1 MFPSREVDGSD
12 TLARH
17 VSRVSAVFDAA
28 PIGVGVW
35 SLEGVLVHGNPVLC
49 DLVGRTLSQLSGE
62 LFESFIDPAEAPAI
76 RQSVEDLWDGRRNFF
91 ECSFLCLRPDG
102 TDLWLRTQVLAV
114 YGPGGRPEYLIS
126 QIFNFVSGWAVDQ
139 GPNVL
144 ADQSPIMLWVT
155 DDQGVPRTGNRRC
168 TEFVGQ
174 PGPDDLSGML
184 HDIVHP
190 EDLDR
195 VRSQI
200 RDAIAAREP
209 FDFTGRSR
217 RHDGQWRWLLT
228 RASPVF
234 TDGVFQ
240 GYSGASLDVTDDIRH
255 RQRLED
261 IERLFES
268 VAEAGPLAM
277 LRTDAVGRVRYANGR
292 WSALLEDPDVRLTGL
307 GWRSVVAPE
316 HGEEIIERG
325 RRARDTGEPFVM
337 RVLANDAFVSTERR
351 GPATDG
357 RLWAELR
364 VAPVFDAE
372 GVHDGFVA
380 TIADIT
386 DEVASNERADQ
397 LARVL
402 DAGTDFLLLI
412 ERNGAITYANEAAE
426 DGLGIRATAGAGSS
440 SADGQ
445 FLMDVLDPDS
455 FTFFH
460 DHVEPIL
467 VETGRW
473 RGELTMRDA
482 VQREVPVSALIL
494 AQSSEVGH
502 LDTISIVARDISDL
516 KQAQWSMRQLATHDY
531 LTGLPNR
538 LLLYEHLDQALA
550 RFHRLGQTVAL
561 LYLDLDR
568 FKPINDELGHH
579 VGDAVIVTLADRIHA
594 VVRDTD
600 TPARIGGDEFAVLV
614 EGFETSELLE
624 RVATRLIES
633 IREPIVV
640 EGITVHVGVSI
651 GIVAAD
657 ADTTEADQLL
667 ARADAAMYEAKSRGR
682 GQYVFAPLAANGPPP
697 TAQDGT
703 SSIVLPSDPPAGP
716 ATPPLG
722 A

>member
-1 MFPSREVDGSD
+1 MFPARDASGSD

-35 SLEGVLVHGNPVLC
+35 SLEGILVHANPVLC
-49 DLVGRTLSQLSGE
+49 DLVGRQLPSFTGE
-62 LFESFIDPAEAPAI
+62 VFESFIDPAEAPAI
-76 RQSVEDLWDGRRNFF
+76 RQAVEDLWHGSRNFF

-102 TDLWLRTQVLAV
+102 SDLWLRAHVLAV

-139 GPNVL
+139 GPTGL
-144 ADQSPIMLWVT
+144 SDESPVMLWVT
-155 DDQGVPRTGNRRC
+155 DDQGVPRSGNRRC
-168 TEFVGQ
+168 TEFLGQ
-174 PGPDDLSGML
+174 IGIDDIYGTL
-184 HDIVHP
+184 HEVLHP
-190 EDLDR
+190 EDHQR
-195 VRSQI
+195 VRGPI
-200 RDAIAAREP
+200 RAALAAHEP
-209 FDFTGRSR
+209 FEFTARSR
-217 RHDGQWRWLLT
+217 RHDGQWRWLHN
-228 RASPVF
+228 RAMPVF
-234 TDGVFQ
+234 EEGSFQ

-255 RQRLED
+255 RHRLED

-292 WSALLEDPDVRLTGL
+292 WSSLLEDPDVRLTGL
-307 GWRSVVAPE
+307 GWRAVVAPE

-325 RRARDTGEPFVM
+325 RLARDTGEPFVM
-337 RVLANDAFVSTERR
+337 RVLANDAFISRERKAS
-351 GPATDG
+351 GFEG
-357 RLWAELR
+357 RHWAELR
-364 VAPVFDAE
+364 VAPVFDAD

-386 DEVASNERADQ
+386 DEVAAGERADQ

-402 DAGTDFLLLI
+402 DAGTDFLLLV

-426 DGLGIRATAGAGSS
+426 DGLGIRAAAA
-440 SADGQ
+440 ADSGQ

-455 FTFFH
+455 FAFFH
-460 DHVEPIL
+460 DVVEPVL

-473 RGELTMRDA
+473 KGELTMRDA
-482 VQREVPVSALIL
+482 TQREVPVSALVL

-614 EGFETSELLE
+614 EGFETIELLE
-624 RVATRLIES
+624 RVATRLIDS
-633 IREPIVV
+633 IREPITV
-640 EGITVHVGVSI
+640 EGVTVHVGVSI

-657 ADTTEADQLL
+657 ADTAEADQLL
-667 ARADAAMYEAKSRGR
+667 ARADAAMYEAKARGR
-682 GQYVFAPLAANGPPP
+682 GQFVFAAAPPGRPRATDVPLGSLPPDRRDEVADPPP
-697 TAQDGT
+697 SGD
-703 SSIVLPSDPPAGP
+703 
-716 ATPPLG
+716 
-722 A
+722 

>member
-1 MFPSREVDGSD
+1 MTNSGERPSGVVFPARDIGGSD

-35 SLEGVLVHGNPVLC
+35 SLEGVLVHANPVLC
-49 DLVGRTLSQLSGE
+49 DLVGRPLPALAGD
-62 LFESFIDPAEAPAI
+62 LFESFIDPAEAPTI
-76 RQSVEDLWDGRRNFF
+76 RQAVEDLWHGTRNFF

-102 TDLWLRTQVLAV
+102 SDLWLRTQVLAV

-139 GPNVL
+139 GPSAI
-144 ADQSPIMLWVT
+144 ADQSPVMLWVT
-155 DDQGVPRTGNRRC
+155 DDQGVPRSGNRRC
-168 TEFVGQ
+168 TEFLGQ
-174 PGPDDLSGML
+174 IGSDDLRGTL
-184 HDIVHP
+184 FEIVHP
-190 EDLDR
+190 EDFER
-195 VRSQI
+195 VRGPMRASV
-200 RDAIAAREP
+200 AAHEP
-209 FDFTGRSR
+209 FEFTARSR
-217 RHDGQWRWLLT
+217 RHDGQWRWLLN
-228 RASPVF
+228 RATPVF
-234 TDGVFQ
+234 EEGVFQ

-255 RQRLED
+255 RHRLED

-292 WSALLEDPDVRLTGL
+292 WASLLEDPDVRLSGL

-325 RRARDTGEPFVM
+325 RRASETGDPFVM
-337 RVLANDAFVSTERR
+337 RVLANDAFISNERKAS
-351 GPATDG
+351 GFDG
-357 RLWAELR
+357 RHWAELR
-364 VAPVFDAE
+364 VAPVFDAD

-386 DEVASNERADQ
+386 DEVAAGERADQ

-402 DAGTDFLLLI
+402 DAGTDFLLLV

-426 DGLGIRATAGAGSS
+426 DGLGIRA
-440 SADGQ
+440 DLGQ

-460 DHVEPIL
+460 DVVEPVL
-467 VETGRW
+467 VEAGRW
-473 RGELTMRDA
+473 KGELTMRDA

-502 LDTISIVARDISDL
+502 LDAISIVARDISDL

-614 EGFETSELLE
+614 EGFETTELLE
-624 RVATRLIES
+624 RIATRLIDS
-633 IREPIVV
+633 IREPIAVD
-640 EGITVHVGVSI
+640 GITVHVGVSI

-657 ADTTEADQLL
+657 AETAEADQLL
-667 ARADAAMYEAKSRGR
+667 ARADAAMYEAKARGR
-682 GQYVFAPLAANGPPP
+682 GQFVFAPLAPNGPAAPP
-697 TAQDGT
+697 ST
-703 SSIVLPSDPPAGP
+703 
-716 ATPPLG
+716 G